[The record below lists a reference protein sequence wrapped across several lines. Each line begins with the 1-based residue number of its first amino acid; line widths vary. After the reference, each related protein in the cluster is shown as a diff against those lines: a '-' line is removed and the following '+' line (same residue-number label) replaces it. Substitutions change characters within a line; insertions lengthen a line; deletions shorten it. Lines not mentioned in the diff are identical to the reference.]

1 MKKKYLVEKERE
13 KESARDFN
21 TPLFAPSRK
30 NLLPVTPDYD
40 YMRSGALNSFASA
53 VCEGAFLA
61 AGGILSPI
69 FRLKIVGRENLC
81 GVGGAI
87 ITSNHISPFDCALVK
102 RAVGRRRMK
111 ITVADFN
118 NWDNLGGAILRASGT
133 MPMGGGIACRK
144 NLSDA
149 IKASVNDGRF
159 VLFYPEGALWW
170 CYEKPRPLLDGAFYS
185 AAKNNVPVVPMFFT
199 FEDYGRERDGIRK
212 KRFTLHIGK
221 PIYPDTALSVH
232 QNTVR
237 MKELT
242 YSFNLAT
249 YIKAYGHEPEYLPE
263 VAVAADTAD
272 EKVAAVAAA
281 ERQPAKTPDKNAAKP
296 TERRPEPNERR
307 TPAPRP
313 SPSYPSYPAGDMT
326 PAPEYG
332 YEYPGEEAVPGFQSA
347 GGGVAAFTI
356 TRKI

>member
-21 TPLFAPSRK
+21 TPLFTPSRK

-40 YMRSGALNSFASA
+40 YMRSGIFNSFAST

-69 FRLKIVGRENLC
+69 FRLKIVGRENLR

-87 ITSNHISPFDCALVK
+87 ITSNHINPIDCALVK

-118 NWDNLGGAILRASGT
+118 NWDNIGGAILRASGT

-149 IKASVNDGRF
+149 IKASVNDGRL

-185 AAKNNVPVVPMFFT
+185 AAKNRVPVVPMFFT

-221 PIYPDTALSVH
+221 PIYPDAALSVH

-242 YSFNLAT
+242 YSFNTET

-263 VAVAADTAD
+263 TVAATAD
-272 EKVAAVAAA
+272 EVVAASAGQTAATTDKRSA
-281 ERQPAKTPDKNAAKP
+281 EPK
-296 TERRPEPNERR
+296 ERRPEPGERR
-307 TPAPRP
+307 EPVLRP
-313 SPSYPSYPAGDMT
+313 SPSYPQYPSYPGDGMT
-326 PAPEYG
+326 PVPEYG
-332 YEYPGEEAVPGFQSA
+332 YEYPDEEPVPGFQTS
-347 GGGVAAFTI
+347 GGGVAAFTV
-356 TRKI
+356 TGKI